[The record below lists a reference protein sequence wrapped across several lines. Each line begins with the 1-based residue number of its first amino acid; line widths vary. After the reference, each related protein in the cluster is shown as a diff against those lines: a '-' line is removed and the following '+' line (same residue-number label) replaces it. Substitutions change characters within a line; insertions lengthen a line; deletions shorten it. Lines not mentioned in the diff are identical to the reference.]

1 MKNVPC
7 LSADMQARIETPRVP
22 LVKLKLEDERTTR
35 IIKFKMQRNSSSAA
49 SETYNINMTT
59 FNDSKPE
66 EFLAL
71 LKNFKIVIYGTG
83 TTTLSGRI
91 NYLLIILCG
100 QALMEFDKLQ
110 SHYGGSTNNHL
121 KLIRKV

>member
-1 MKNVPC
+1 
-7 LSADMQARIETPRVP
+7 MQARIETPRVP